1 MRRRRKAAPRPMSR
15 LPAQHRGDRRLVADD
30 TRGPPPDHGR
40 ASPPRGAACGAPR
53 RTGRTGRAHGL

>member
-1 MRRRRKAAPRPMSR
+1 MSR